1 MKSLGSTT
9 WLIPDGFRPI
19 TGVEPYPSHEA
30 ICVLNTGDVDARLR
44 VTVYLEEAEPLEG
57 FALCCEARRT
67 RHIRTSS
74 ILSPDGREIPKAV
87 PYAMLVESDVPV
99 VVQYSRMD
107 CTQPAMTLMT
117 TMAHPMDGGGRA

>member
-1 MKSLGSTT
+1 MNALGSTT
-9 WLIPDGFRPI
+9 WLIPDGFRPV

-30 ICVLNTGDVDARLR
+30 ICVLNTGDADANLR
-44 VTVYLEEAEPLEG
+44 VTVYLEDAEPIEG
-57 FALCCEARRT
+57 FVLFCEARRT
-67 RHIRTSS
+67 RHIRTTS
-74 ILSPDGREIPKAV
+74 ICAPDGREIPRAV

-117 TMAHPMDGGGRA
+117 TMAHPVEPGGAG

>member
-1 MKSLGSTT
+1 MKPMGSTT

-19 TGVEPYPSHEA
+19 TGQEPYPSHEA
-30 ICVLNTGDVDARLR
+30 VCVLNTGDADAEIRL
-44 VTVYLEEAEPLEG
+44 TVYLEDQEPLTG
-57 FALCCEARRT
+57 FVFRCGARRT
-67 RHIRTSS
+67 QHVRTSR
-74 ILSPDGREIPKAV
+74 IVAADGREIPKAV

-117 TMAHPMDGGGRA
+117 TMAHPV